1 MPVSHANGYDY
12 IIVGAGTAGCVL
24 AERLSADNRVRVLV
38 LEAGSR
44 ELPDNVMDPPAWP
57 ALVRSG
63 LDWGDVTAVQR
74 ATGRSAPVAR
84 GRGLGGSSSINAMVF
99 ARGHRDSFASWPAG
113 WHFDDLLPYFKRSET
128 VPNGDP
134 ALRGTNGP
142 LVVAPADPP
151 NPVLAACL
159 CAAIQCGYGHAV
171 DVSGGLETGFGFADL
186 NIVRGR
192 RQSAADAYLVPALK
206 RRNVDLC
213 TDVTVERLCIS
224 GGRCRGVEYTV
235 GSGAPRCVM
244 GGEVILAAGAI
255 GSPQLLMTSGIGP
268 QAHLREVGVDVVLD
282 LPGVGGNLHDH
293 PLTPVVY
300 RSARP
305 VPPGRNNHGELVG
318 LIRSR
323 GGCGAPDIQVF
334 GVDSA
339 DVPGLGG
346 SSGYVLAV
354 SVLQP
359 RSRGAVRLSGPTMG
373 FAPIVDPN
381 YFGDDVDMKTMIEG
395 LRIAREIGSAPA
407 LSAWR
412 DAEIAPGPS
421 VTDEEQL
428 REFVRDTFASYF
440 HPVGTCAMGGK
451 PDSVVDSRLR
461 VHGIDGLRVVDAAVM
476 PSIPSN
482 NTVATVY
489 AIAERAA
496 DLIRS
501 E

>member
-1 MPVSHANGYDY
+1 MPHTSGYDY
-12 IIVGAGTAGCVL
+12 VIVGAGTAGCVL
-24 AERLSADNRVRVLV
+24 AARLSEDERVRVLV
-38 LEAGSR
+38 LEAGGR
-44 ELPDNVMDPPAWP
+44 ELPDAVTNPPAWP
-57 ALVRSG
+57 SLVRTP
-63 LDWGDVTAVQR
+63 LDWGDVTAVQQ
-74 ATGRSAPVAR
+74 ATGRTAPVAR

-99 ARGHRDSFASWPAG
+99 ARGHRDSYASWPKG
-113 WHFDDLLPYFKRSET
+113 WCFDDLLPYFKRSET
-128 VPNGDP
+128 ALKGDP
-134 ALRGTNGP
+134 ALRGTDGP
-142 LVVAPADPP
+142 LVVTPADPP
-151 NPVLAACL
+151 NPVLTACL
-159 CAAIQCGYGHAV
+159 CAAIQCGYSHAG
-171 DVSGGLETGFGFADL
+171 DVSAGLETGFGFSDL
-186 NIVRGR
+186 NIVDGR

-206 RRNVDLC
+206 RPNLDVM
-213 TDVTVERLCIS
+213 TDVKVHRLCIS
-224 GGRCRGVEYTV
+224 GGRCRAVEYTV
-235 GSGAPRCVM
+235 GSDAPSCVM

-255 GSPQLLMTSGIGP
+255 GSPHLLMASGIGP

-282 LPGVGGNLHDH
+282 LPGVGANLHDH

-305 VPPGRNNHGELVG
+305 VPPGRHNHGELLG
-318 LIRSR
+318 LIRSH
-323 GGCGAPDIQVF
+323 GDYGAPDIQIF

-346 SSGYVLAV
+346 TNGYVLAV

-359 RSRGAVRLSGPTMG
+359 ESRGTVRLSGPTTDY
-373 FAPIVDPN
+373 APVVDPN
-381 YFGDDVDMKTMIEG
+381 YFGDDRDMKTMIEG
-395 LRIAREIGSAPA
+395 LRIAREIGMASA

-412 DAEIAPGPS
+412 DTEIAPGPS
-421 VTDEEQL
+421 VTAEKEL

-440 HPVGTCAMGGK
+440 HPVGTCAMGGR
-451 PDSVVDSRLR
+451 PESVVDSRLR
-461 VHGIDGLRVVDAAVM
+461 VHGLDGLRVVDASVM